1 MLGMLEFYRGAILRV
16 RMMEVVAEEVFKM
29 FLQDFQESTCD
40 RDLESLFS
48 KIVGTDLQ
56 F

>member
-1 MLGMLEFYRGAILRV
+1 MLGMLEFYRGAIL
-16 RMMEVVAEEVFKM
+16 MEVVAEEVFKM
-29 FLQDFQESTCD
+29 FLQDFQESTSD

-48 KIVGTDLQ
+48 KIIGTDLQ